1 MHAYQE
7 KFQQL
12 TMQQSF
18 TQQATRNRPGSL
30 VGAIEPPR
38 SLTRKAGPKPWE
50 GRPIAVE
57 PGRRLLDYTEGE
69 PVPEG
74 PAEHINPYRAR
85 FEAMLRELSK

>member
-1 MHAYQE
+1 MQVYQA
-7 KFQQL
+7 KLQQL
-12 TMQQSF
+12 AL
-18 TQQATRNRPGSL
+18 QQATRNRPGSL

-38 SLTRKAGPKPWE
+38 SLIRKAGPKPWE
-50 GRPIAVE
+50 GRPVAVA

-74 PAEHINPYRAR
+74 PAERINPYRAR